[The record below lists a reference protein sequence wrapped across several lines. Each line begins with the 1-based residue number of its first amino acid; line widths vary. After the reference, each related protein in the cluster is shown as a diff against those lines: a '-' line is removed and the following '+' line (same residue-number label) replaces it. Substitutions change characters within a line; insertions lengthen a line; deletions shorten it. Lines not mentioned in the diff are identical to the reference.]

1 MKMYDAILRKLYEL
15 CVTKCVTEC
24 VFLLVGA
31 TRALSFSCHSRV
43 DGNDDDADSRKHAH
57 AIDKR
62 ANERWWEREKARESM
77 RKKKQT
83 GSLVQIFSKELKQ

>member
-1 MKMYDAILRKLYEL
+1 MFLYSTFQVEFMKMYDAILRKLYEL

-43 DGNDDDADSRKHAH
+43 DG
-57 AIDKR
+57 KR
-62 ANERWWEREKARESM
+62 
-77 RKKKQT
+77 
-83 GSLVQIFSKELKQ
+83 